1 MNGGRT
7 FRAKDHEMLFPN
19 QYKYTTIFGKEH
31 EIRKNQVK
39 LPPNTPKVIERSY
52 LTKNRYLSK
61 PYDTGKVSK
70 VTGDSQFFHYS
81 FRKPRGGAFKWV
93 NAISP
98 YLIIVICLVSCIPS
112 KVIVQKYVPLGR
124 SSVSSVMV

>member
-70 VTGDSQFFHYS
+70 VTGDRSFF
-81 FRKPRGGAFKWV
+81 
-93 NAISP
+93 
-98 YLIIVICLVSCIPS
+98 IILLESHAAGLSNGSMPLVPT
-112 KVIVQKYVPLGR
+112 
-124 SSVSSVMV
+124 